1 MNKNYTFSSRTVA
14 EFYGRRFYA
23 ILKGSEVVAYSEKK
37 FDIPEDVIFYGGR
50 NTIIFEKAVIRG
62 GEIWGGVIW
71 GGVIRG
77 GEIRG
82 GVYKISMLQI
92 QGTRHFCYA
101 RYSER
106 GDKIELGIGCIV
118 KPLNEWIEC
127 YENIG
132 VKESYSKEEISE
144 YGMYIRLFAQRYEP
158 ELLT

>member
-1 MNKNYTFSSRTVA
+1 
-14 EFYGRRFYA
+14 
-23 ILKGSEVVAYSEKK
+23 
-37 FDIPEDVIFYGGR
+37 
-50 NTIIFEKAVIRG
+50 
-62 GEIWGGVIW
+62 
-71 GGVIRG
+71 
-77 GEIRG
+77 
-82 GVYKISMLQI
+82 MLQI

-158 ELLT
+158 ELLTTLKQPE